1 MTNNIYAI
9 VAKVFSIPE
18 SQVNDQSS
26 PENIDSW
33 DSFNGLILV
42 DELENHF
49 NIKFSISEIIDV
61 KTVSDI
67 KRHLKNHN
75 VELISVS
82 EGFRS
87 SRKEHQ
93 MVFEIMMSVAAYEKS
108 IIKSRLSSGRKMKV
122 KMGVRGFG
130 GTLPLGYSKYS
141 DGEIRP
147 DGNSEI
153 VKYIF
158 KKMNQLNKRN
168 LTKTKKTQTIL
179 KLLKNRNYTYK
190 GKCFKKWNIKSIL
203 NNKFYIGEMSYGSI
217 TCNHNYDTLISTM
230 D

>member
-26 PENIDSW
+26 PKNIDSW

-75 VELISVS
+75 V
-82 EGFRS
+82 
-87 SRKEHQ
+87 
-93 MVFEIMMSVAAYEKS
+93 
-108 IIKSRLSSGRKMKV
+108 
-122 KMGVRGFG
+122 
-130 GTLPLGYSKYS
+130 TL
-141 DGEIRP
+141 D
-147 DGNSEI
+147 D
-153 VKYIF
+153 
-158 KKMNQLNKRN
+158 
-168 LTKTKKTQTIL
+168 
-179 KLLKNRNYTYK
+179 
-190 GKCFKKWNIKSIL
+190 
-203 NNKFYIGEMSYGSI
+203 
-217 TCNHNYDTLISTM
+217 
-230 D
+230 